1 MKYLLIFLV
10 ITGCASISY
19 RQDTL
24 MPDDTVITTR
34 FSYYRLFNQ
43 RIQGLEVKKGDTV
56 VNLDSQVADNDE
68 ILKAINKNADLLDI
82 LIKAVMP

>member
-24 MPDDTVITTR
+24 MPDDTVITSH
-34 FSYYRLFNQ
+34 FSYFRLFNQ
-43 RIQGLEVKKGDTV
+43 EISGLSVKKGETV
-56 VNLDSQVADNDE
+56 VKLDSQLAENDE
-68 ILKAINKNADLLDI
+68 ILREISKIKSLINF
-82 LIKAVMP
+82 LIKKVTP

>member
-24 MPDDTVITTR
+24 MPDDTVITSH
-34 FSYYRLFNQ
+34 FSYFRLFNQ
-43 RIQGLEVKKGDTV
+43 EISGLSVKKGETV
-56 VNLDSQVADNDE
+56 VKLDSQVADNDE